1 MNYIEFDELNDKTES
16 TMAEP
21 HSHDYYELFFL
32 LKDSRTV
39 FINDKTFILPESSLV
54 VVSPFSMHKTQG
66 GPYKRININISVDML
81 KKHEE
86 HFLKELAAF
95 YAIRIPSEE
104 NYLIRSLLEEGALIT
119 KTNSKSKKDY
129 LLAITSTILYLL
141 KKQKIIPV
149 STLDAFAVKQ
159 PNDHIV
165 YNVIH
170 YINDNYQK
178 EIFLE
183 QIAKHF
189 FISKS
194 TLCALFKER
203 MNCTVMEY
211 VLRLRI
217 AKAKYL
223 LLYTNKSIENI
234 SYECGFSS
242 ANYFGLV
249 FKKEIGLS
257 PLNYKKKRL

>member
-1 MNYIEFDELNDKTES
+1 M
-16 TMAEP
+16 
-21 HSHDYYELFFL
+21 
-32 LKDSRTV
+32 
-39 FINDKTFILPESSLV
+39 
-54 VVSPFSMHKTQG
+54 
-66 GPYKRININISVDML
+66 
-81 KKHEE
+81 
-86 HFLKELAAF
+86 
-95 YAIRIPSEE
+95 
-104 NYLIRSLLEEGALIT
+104 
-119 KTNSKSKKDY
+119 
-129 LLAITSTILYLL
+129 LAITSTILYLL

>member
-54 VVSPFSMHKTQG
+54 VVPPFSMHKTQG

-104 NYLIRSLLEEGALIT
+104 NYLIRSYY
-119 KTNSKSKKDY
+119 K
-129 LLAITSTILYLL
+129 
-141 KKQKIIPV
+141 
-149 STLDAFAVKQ
+149 
-159 PNDHIV
+159 
-165 YNVIH
+165 
-170 YINDNYQK
+170 
-178 EIFLE
+178 
-183 QIAKHF
+183 
-189 FISKS
+189 
-194 TLCALFKER
+194 
-203 MNCTVMEY
+203 
-211 VLRLRI
+211 
-217 AKAKYL
+217 
-223 LLYTNKSIENI
+223 NK
-234 SYECGFSS
+234 
-242 ANYFGLV
+242 L
-249 FKKEIGLS
+249 
-257 PLNYKKKRL
+257 